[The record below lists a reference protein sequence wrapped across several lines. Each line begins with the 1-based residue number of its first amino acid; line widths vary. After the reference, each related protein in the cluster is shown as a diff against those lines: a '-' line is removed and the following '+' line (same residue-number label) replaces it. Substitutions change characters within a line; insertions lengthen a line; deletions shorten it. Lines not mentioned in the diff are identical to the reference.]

1 MKSYNTST
9 NYNNIGIVAGCGRV
23 GSNYV
28 TATITSDCLYHNLGE
43 FFNNTNWNIYI
54 YMNIV
59 RLMLENNS
67 DYVFD
72 FTNWIATLTDFLQK
86 NLWHLRNE
94 SPMDE
99 DLEMKRF
106 LDVSSFDL
114 YIKSTKFI
122 NNKLNKNTV
131 AKIFLQNTSLVINDT
146 RINNVD
152 INQLLDICD
161 TIVVPYR
168 KNVLSTYISD
178 KKAHENDIYYIDS
191 KGVNQYRLK
200 EAKEFKTE
208 WNKDDYLR
216 VLDHLTYTHDHLF
229 KIYKEFDGNKCVIN
243 YEELHA
249 QKDKVNYVQNIYDKN
264 NINVKIN
271 TNKFYPTVKQTKDQ
285 PIENNFTNPEQF
297 LEDLPNIQ
305 TEFNYEY

>member
-9 NYNNIGIVAGCGRV
+9 SYNNIGIVAGCGRV

-28 TATITSDCLYHNLGE
+28 TSTIKSDFLYHNLGE
-43 FFNNTNWNIYI
+43 FFNNTTWNIYT
-54 YMNIV
+54 YMDIV

-72 FTNWIATLTDFLQK
+72 FTNWIATVTDFLQK
-86 NLWHLRNE
+86 NLCYLNSE
-94 SPMDE
+94 LPIDE
-99 DLEMKRF
+99 DLQMKRF

-131 AKIFLQNTSLVINDT
+131 AKIFLQNTSLLINDT
-146 RINNVD
+146 SNNVD

-168 KNVLSTYISD
+168 KNVLSTYISN
-178 KKAHENDIYYIDS
+178 KKARENHIYYIDS
-191 KGVNQYRLK
+191 KGVNQHKLK

-208 WNKDDYLR
+208 WNKDDYLT

-264 NINVKIN
+264 NINVKID
-271 TNKFYPTVKQTKDQ
+271 TNRFHPTVKQSKNQ